1 MFKKIALAAALAA
14 TASFA
19 TQDYFP
25 VKEAGHGQAQIS
37 EQVLMHGNR
46 SVDVVALGARF
57 SFIQNFEAGL
67 VVPVT
72 ALTYIDGKN
81 AEQSGLNNISLMLRY
96 QFMPIMNAFLDVE
109 FPTCSKDLC
118 GDDKPFGF
126 HFGVQFSQKFGIV
139 DFGSELGLKLETKG
153 KDKTTPPWDLNLGL
167 EADFLVSDMLTPYVG
182 FDFNMLLGK
191 TTRDGKNEG
200 ESRTGDLG
208 IAPYVGLNIDFNPML
223 YLGFEFRFGVGEDY
237 DDYGKDTPIWLT
249 VNFGVNF

>member
-19 TQDYFP
+19 TWDYFP

-37 EQVLMHGNR
+37 EMVKMQGKSSKDIVE
-46 SVDVVALGARF
+46 LGVRY
-57 SFIQNFEAGL
+57 SIIQNFEAGL
-67 VVPVT
+67 KVPVT
-72 ALTYIDGKN
+72 LLSYYDGKN
-81 AEQSGLNNISLMLRY
+81 DERNGLGKLELMLRY
-96 QFMPIMNAFLDVE
+96 QFMPIMNAFLDVQ

-118 GDDKPFGF
+118 GNDDPFGF

-139 DFGSELGLKLETKG
+139 DFGSELGLQLETKG
-153 KDKTTPPWDLNLGL
+153 EDKTTPPWDLNLGL
-167 EADFLVSDMLTPYVG
+167 EADFLVSNMLTPYVG
-182 FDFNMLLGK
+182 FDFNMKLGK
-191 TTRDGKNEG
+191 ETRDGKNEG

-208 IAPYVGLNIDFNPML
+208 ISPYVGLNIDFNPML

-237 DDYGKDTPIWLT
+237 FGKDTPITLT

>member
-1 MFKKIALAAALAA
+1 
-14 TASFA
+14 
-19 TQDYFP
+19 
-25 VKEAGHGQAQIS
+25 
-37 EQVLMHGNR
+37 
-46 SVDVVALGARF
+46 
-57 SFIQNFEAGL
+57 
-67 VVPVT
+67 
-72 ALTYIDGKN
+72 
-81 AEQSGLNNISLMLRY
+81 
-96 QFMPIMNAFLDVE
+96 MPIMNAFLDVG

-118 GDDKPFGF
+118 GDDDPFGF

-139 DFGSELGLKLETKG
+139 DFGSELGLQLETKG
-153 KDKTTPPWDLNLGL
+153 EDKTTPPWDLNLGL

-237 DDYGKDTPIWLT
+237 YGKDTPIWLT

>member
-19 TQDYFP
+19 TWDYFP

-37 EQVLMHGNR
+37 EKVKMQGKSSKDIVE
-46 SVDVVALGARF
+46 LGVRY
-57 SFIQNFEAGL
+57 SIIQNFEAGL
-67 VVPVT
+67 KVPVT
-72 ALTYIDGKN
+72 VLSYYDGKN
-81 AEQSGLNNISLMLRY
+81 DERNGLGNLELMLRY

-109 FPTCSKDLC
+109 FPTCAEDIC
-118 GDDKPFGF
+118 GNDDPFGF

-139 DFGSELGLKLETKG
+139 DFGSELGLKLESKG
-153 KDKTTPPWDLNLGL
+153 EDKTTPPWDLNLGL
-167 EADFLVSDMLTPYVG
+167 EADFLVSNMLTPYVG
-182 FDFNMLLGK
+182 FDFDMYLGK
-191 TTRDGKNEG
+191 ETRDGKNEG

-208 IAPYVGLNIDFNPML
+208 ISPYVGLNIDFNPML

-237 DDYGKDTPIWLT
+237 YGKDTPITLT

>member
-19 TQDYFP
+19 TWDYFP

-37 EQVLMHGNR
+37 EKVNMQGKSSKDIVE
-46 SVDVVALGARF
+46 LGVRY
-57 SFIQNFEAGL
+57 SIIQNFEAGL
-67 VVPVT
+67 KVPVT
-72 ALTYIDGKN
+72 LLSYYDGKN
-81 AEQSGLNNISLMLRY
+81 DERNGLGKLELMLRY

-109 FPTCSKDLC
+109 FPTCNKDIC
-118 GDDKPFGF
+118 GNDDPFGF

-139 DFGSELGLKLETKG
+139 DFGSELGLQLESKG
-153 KDKTTPPWDLNLGL
+153 EDKTTPPWDLNLGL
-167 EADFLVSDMLTPYVG
+167 EADFLVSNMLTPYVG
-182 FDFNMLLGK
+182 FDFNMKLGK
-191 TTRDGKNEG
+191 ETRDGKNEG

-237 DDYGKDTPIWLT
+237 YGKDTPITLT

>member
-19 TQDYFP
+19 TWDYFP

-37 EQVLMHGNR
+37 EKVKMQGKSSKDIVE
-46 SVDVVALGARF
+46 LGVRY
-57 SFIQNFEAGL
+57 SIIQNFEAGL
-67 VVPVT
+67 KVPVT
-72 ALTYIDGKN
+72 VLSYYDGKN
-81 AEQSGLNNISLMLRY
+81 DERNGLGKLELMLRY

-109 FPTCSKDLC
+109 FPTCNKDIC
-118 GDDKPFGF
+118 GNDDPFGF

-139 DFGSELGLKLETKG
+139 DFGSELGLQLESKG
-153 KDKTTPPWDLNLGL
+153 EDKTTPPWDLNLGL
-167 EADFLVSDMLTPYVG
+167 EADFLVSNMLTPYVG
-182 FDFNMLLGK
+182 FDFNMKLGK
-191 TTRDGKNEG
+191 ETRDGKNEG

-237 DDYGKDTPIWLT
+237 YGKDTPITLT